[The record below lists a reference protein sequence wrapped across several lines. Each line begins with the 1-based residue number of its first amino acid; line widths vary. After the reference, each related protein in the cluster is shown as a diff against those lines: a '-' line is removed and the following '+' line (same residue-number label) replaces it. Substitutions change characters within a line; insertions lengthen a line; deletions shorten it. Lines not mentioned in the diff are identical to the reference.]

1 MCGERNG
8 EEQNI
13 LLLPVSFAAH
23 QNFQPTLKV
32 MKVHA
37 SS

>member
-1 MCGERNG
+1 MIRNG
-8 EEQNI
+8 EEQHM
-13 LLLPVSFAAH
+13 LLLPVSFFAH

-32 MKVHA
+32 MKFHA